1 MKQLILVFETRASC
15 ESDYIYVKAAIDHF
29 YVERRHKI
37 TPIYAKTKSELI
49 NCEKRIQSRI
59 DKNRDDSK
67 VILFADYDKKD
78 DPNNAKIEKY
88 CLDKS
93 FDLVWLNLDIEE
105 VFLGRR
111 VEKRAKE
118 REALNFLK
126 KKQTYLS
133 SNQVLAN
140 PTPLDKHPSSN
151 LLLVLDRH
159 LRRKH
164 E

>member
-1 MKQLILVFETRASC
+1 M
-15 ESDYIYVKAAIDHF
+15 
-29 YVERRHKI
+29 
-37 TPIYAKTKSELI
+37 
-49 NCEKRIQSRI
+49 
-59 DKNRDDSK
+59 
-67 VILFADYDKKD
+67 ILFADYDKKD

-88 CLDKS
+88 CYKS
-93 FDLVWLNLDIEE
+93 FDLVWMNLDIEE

-133 SNQVLAN
+133 SNQVLIN
-140 PTPLDKHPSSN
+140 PKPLDKHPSSN
-151 LLLVLDRH
+151 LLVVLDRH

-164 E
+164 K

>member
-1 MKQLILVFETRASC
+1 MQLILVFETRASC
-15 ESDYIYVKAAIDHF
+15 ESDYIYVKSAIDYF
-29 YVERRHKI
+29 YVERKHKT
-37 TPIYAKTKSELI
+37 TPIYAKTKSSLI
-49 NCEKRIQSRI
+49 NCGKRIESYM
-59 DKNRDDSK
+59 DKYQGVSK

-88 CLDKS
+88 CSDKS
-93 FDLVWLNLDIEE
+93 FDLVWMNLDIEE

-111 VEKRAKE
+111 VEKRSKE

-140 PTPLDKHPSSN
+140 PKPLDKHPSSN
-151 LLLVLDRH
+151 LLVVLDRH

-164 E
+164 K

>member
-1 MKQLILVFETRASC
+1 MQLILVFETRASC
-15 ESDYIYVKAAIDHF
+15 ESDYIYVKSAIDYF
-29 YVERRHKI
+29 YVERKHKT
-37 TPIYAKTKSELI
+37 TPIYAKTKSSLI
-49 NCEKRIQSRI
+49 NCGKRIESYM
-59 DKNRDDSK
+59 DKYQGVSK

-93 FDLVWLNLDIEE
+93 FDLVWMNLDIEE

-140 PTPLDKHPSSN
+140 PKPLDKHPSSN
-151 LLLVLDRH
+151 LLVVLDRH

-164 E
+164 K